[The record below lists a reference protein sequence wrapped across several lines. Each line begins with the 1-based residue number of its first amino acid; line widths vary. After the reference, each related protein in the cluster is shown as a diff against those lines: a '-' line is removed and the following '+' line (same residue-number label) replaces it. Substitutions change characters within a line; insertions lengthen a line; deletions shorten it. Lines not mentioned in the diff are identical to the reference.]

1 MPLWVGTKRSRR
13 SAFARR
19 SSLSGLSPT
28 VNESKSTPPAASSDL
43 PPRAARSAAVSAA
56 PGTVERQLELLAAI
70 ARRTGNGVI
79 ATNAEGRIEWVNDGF
94 SRLTGFTVDE
104 VMGRR
109 PGEILQGPDTS
120 AECRA
125 QMSAALREGRPF
137 DVVALNYGKGGRQ
150 YWVRIEAEPTL
161 DPDGRVTGYV
171 ALETDVT
178 EQRIAEGREAITRRI
193 GDLLL
198 SAESVEDA
206 AHMIVDEL
214 VRSMD
219 VRTAQAWSVEP
230 GNPNLQYLTGASAD
244 RDGAPWLE
252 AGATTTFRKGTEWV
266 VGVGAPGMAWGTGT
280 PCVRTD
286 FWQPDKNGLLS
297 RRAEAAQRARIRTV
311 CAVPVRGP
319 DGIVAIVEIGGS
331 HRYPGYER
339 LPSLLEQVAQ
349 QFGAFIVQ
357 HQSRK
362 AFEALFRQSPDALLV
377 VDGAGQV
384 VRANARAVALFGEVA
399 DRPLAALLEGAD
411 ELLGRRHGAW
421 GELAPLHQRRAHRLD
436 GTSFSAEV
444 ALSNTT
450 ATGAALNIVSVR
462 DLTERHRAE
471 EALRRSLE
479 EKVTLVH
486 EVHHRVKNN
495 LQIISSLVSMQAED
509 VQNETVRKALL
520 DTTNR
525 IQSMALVHQQLYAS
539 DNIAR
544 IVFGD
549 YARAL
554 CNAIRVSMGGDATL
568 TFEAEPVEIA
578 IEKAVPAGLILNELV
593 TNAFKHGRGQD
604 GRCTV
609 HVRVRGGPTSWAF
622 LVADEGSGVV
632 GEPVR
637 KGSMG
642 QTLIRALVRQLR
654 ARRTDGSMAA
664 SGMPA
669 MPEGAR
675 VGMAVRIEVPWEA

>member
-1 MPLWVGTKRSRR
+1 VSELRATP
-13 SAFARR
+13 
-19 SSLSGLSPT
+19 SS
-28 VNESKSTPPAASSDL
+28 PPSVRPEAASRPS
-43 PPRAARSAAVSAA
+43 SAAASA
-56 PGTVERQLELLAAI
+56 GTVERQLELLAAI

-79 ATNAEGRIEWVNDGF
+79 TTDSEGRIEWVNEGF
-94 SRLTGFTVDE
+94 SRLTGYSLSDSV
-104 VMGRR
+104 GRR
-109 PGEILQGPDTS
+109 PGELLQGPDTS
-120 AECRA
+120 PETRA
-125 QMSAALREGRPF
+125 QIAAALRAGRPF
-137 DVVALNYGKGGRQ
+137 DVVLLNYGKGGRQ
-150 YWVRIEAEPTL
+150 YWVRVEAEPTL
-161 DPDGRVTGYV
+161 DPQGRVTGYV
-171 ALETDVT
+171 AIETDVT

-198 SAESVEDA
+198 SAESVDDA

-219 VRTAQAWSVEP
+219 VRTAQAWSVEA
-230 GNPNLQYLTGASAD
+230 GNPQLQYLTGASAD

-252 AGATTTFRKGTEWV
+252 AGATTSFRKGTEWV
-266 VGVGAPGMAWGTGT
+266 VGVGAPGMAWGTGA

-331 HRYPGYER
+331 HRYPGHER
-339 LPSLLEQVAQ
+339 LPSLLEQVAL

-357 HQSRK
+357 YQSRK

-377 VDGAGQV
+377 VDGAGEV
-384 VRANARAVALFGEVA
+384 VRANTRAVALFGQCA
-399 DRPLAALLEGAD
+399 GRPLAALLDGAD
-411 ELLGRRHGAW
+411 RLFGEAPSAW
-421 GELAPLHQRRAHRLD
+421 GEAGPLHELQARRED
-436 GTSFSAEV
+436 GTTFYAQV
-444 ALSNTT
+444 AVSRTT
-450 ATGAALNIVSVR
+450 ATGAAMNIVSVR
-462 DLTERHRAE
+462 DLTERRLAE

-509 VQNETVRKALL
+509 VESETVRSALR
-520 DTTNR
+520 DTTHR

-554 CNAIRVSMGGDATL
+554 CNALRSSLGADAAL
-568 TFEAEPVEIA
+568 TFESEPVEIA
-578 IEKAVPAGLILNELV
+578 IERAVPAGLILNELV
-593 TNAFKHGRGQD
+593 TNAFKHGRGAD
-604 GRCTV
+604 GRSVV
-609 HVRVRGGPTSWAF
+609 HVRVLRGPTAWTF
-622 LVADEGSGVV
+622 IVADEGVGVV

-654 ARRTDGSMAA
+654 ARRTDGPTGAV
-664 SGMPA
+664 A

-675 VGMAVRIEVPWEA
+675 LGMVVRIDVPWEA